1 MRLSTAMISSISNIV
16 PGMGAQGDPA
26 MTLDANSRSSCRA
39 AWRVFSFGD
48 MFDLSGSH
56 LRTMKA
62 KNGRVPEDF

>member
-39 AWRVFSFGD
+39 AWRVSSFG
-48 MFDLSGSH
+48 
-56 LRTMKA
+56 
-62 KNGRVPEDF
+62 